1 MTNKNGSILKLL
13 SICVVSILAFSCNKE
28 EKVHL
33 HPLTSNNVKS
43 VHPEVPEVSSTIM
56 VPREYDLV
64 KNFIKENSAQL
75 QNVDLENASYYF
87 VRFKNLPSLVG
98 LQIHIKDEGATIRDI
113 FSVTDLVSKNLLTV
127 IRDKIGFN
135 DRGNNTGR
143 VLFKSINGM
152 EFSNDS
158 IRNQTIVN
166 PVTKLVI
173 NQKINK
179 DSSYAFSVKSN
190 KLWNCTE
197 AQFSEYY
204 QAAKKTCNDDFLCD
218 LACTINPCAISYIAY
233 AVGRCSGIINA
244 DNTIKNF

>member
-13 SICVVSILAFSCNKE
+13 SICVVSILAFSCSKE

-33 HPLTSNNVKS
+33 APLTSNNVKS
-43 VHPEVPEVSSTIM
+43 VHPEIPEISSTIM
-56 VPREYDLV
+56 VPRENDLV

-75 QNVDLENASYYF
+75 RDFDLENATYYF
-87 VRFKNLPSLVG
+87 IKFKNLPSLVG

-113 FSVTDLVSKNLLTV
+113 FSVTDLASKNQLAV
-127 IRDKIGFN
+127 IREKIGFN
-135 DRGNNTGR
+135 DSGNNTGR
-143 VLFKSINGM
+143 VLFKSINGI

-158 IRNQTIVN
+158 VRNQAIES
-166 PVTKLVI
+166 PVTKLI
-173 NQKINK
+173 IIQKINN
-179 DSSYAFSVKSN
+179 DSSYKFSVKSN

-197 AQFSEYY
+197 AQFFEYY

-218 LACTINPCAISYIAY
+218 LACTINPCVISYIAY

-244 DNTIKNF
+244 DNTIKYF

>member
-33 HPLTSNNVKS
+33 PPLTSNHVKS
-43 VHPEVPEVSSTIM
+43 IHPEIPEVSSTVM
-56 VPREYDLV
+56 VPRENDLV
-64 KNFIKENSAQL
+64 KNFINENSAQL
-75 QNVDLENASYYF
+75 RDLDLENATYYF
-87 VRFKNLPSLVG
+87 VRFKNLPSLIG
-98 LQIHIKDEGATIRDI
+98 LQININDEGATIRDI
-113 FSVTDLVSKNLLTV
+113 FSVTDLVSKNELTV
-127 IRDKIGFN
+127 IREKIGFN
-135 DRGNNTGR
+135 DSGNNTGR
-143 VLFKSINGM
+143 VLFKSINGI

-158 IRNQTIVN
+158 IRNQAIVN
-166 PVTKLVI
+166 PVTKLI
-173 NQKINK
+173 MNQKINK
-179 DSSYAFSVKSN
+179 DASYEFSVKSN

-218 LACTINPCAISYIAY
+218 LACSINPCAISYVAY

>member
-13 SICVVSILAFSCNKE
+13 SICVVSILAFSCSKE
-28 EKVHL
+28 EKVHQP
-33 HPLTSNNVKS
+33 PLTSNNVKS

-56 VPREYDLV
+56 VPRENDLV

-75 QNVDLENASYYF
+75 QNVDLENATYYF
-87 VRFKNLPSLVG
+87 IKFKNLPSLVG

-113 FSVTDLVSKNLLTV
+113 FSVTDLASKNELAV
-127 IRDKIGFN
+127 IREKIGFN
-135 DRGNNTGR
+135 DSGNNTGR

-166 PVTKLVI
+166 PVTKLII
-173 NQKINK
+173 NQNINK

-204 QAAKKTCNDDFLCD
+204 QSAKKTCNDDFLCD
-218 LACTINPCAISYIAY
+218 LACSINPCAISYVAY